1 MFARAGARE
10 RNLQGGD
17 MKRGGRFFAF
27 PRAPGYTRM
36 RKSDRPFFSFLR
48 VASALERGPPLL
60 TFRGCY
66 AWARPSKNR
75 AMETAPASGVP
86 MVLSP

>member
-27 PRAPGYTRM
+27 
-36 RKSDRPFFSFLR
+36 LR
-48 VASALERGPPLL
+48 VASALERDPPLL
-60 TFRGCY
+60 AFRGRY

>member
-1 MFARAGARE
+1 
-10 RNLQGGD
+10 
-17 MKRGGRFFAF
+17 
-27 PRAPGYTRM
+27 M
-36 RKSDRPFFSFLR
+36 RKSDRPFHFHAWRLRLSEALPFSH
-48 VASALERGPPLL
+48 SG
-60 TFRGCY
+60 GCY